1 MSFCMST
8 DTLAKY
14 KILCLTTFFYVV
26 SDFSLEL
33 NDILC
38 VFLSQITHFVYNY
51 LSTTI
56 QSVQNRIQQTLK
68 YP

>member
-38 VFLSQITHFVYNY
+38 VFYH
-51 LSTTI
+51 
-56 QSVQNRIQQTLK
+56 K
-68 YP
+68 